1 MNMVRRMVFA
11 SGFTLK
17 FSGDA
22 AEHAAYILNRSPIKE
37 NEVDISP
44 IQMLT
49 KIRPV
54 LSDIVV
60 FGSPCMVH
68 LNTKN
73 KIFERARERGNHHR
87 KGRLE

>member
-1 MNMVRRMVFA
+1 MVFA

-17 FSGDA
+17 FWGDA
-22 AEHAAYILNRSPIKE
+22 AKHAAYILNRSPIKE

-60 FGSPCMVH
+60 FGSPSTVH
-68 LNTKN
+68 LNIKN
-73 KIFERARERGNHHR
+73 KIFERVRERGINIG
-87 KGRLE
+87 KGD